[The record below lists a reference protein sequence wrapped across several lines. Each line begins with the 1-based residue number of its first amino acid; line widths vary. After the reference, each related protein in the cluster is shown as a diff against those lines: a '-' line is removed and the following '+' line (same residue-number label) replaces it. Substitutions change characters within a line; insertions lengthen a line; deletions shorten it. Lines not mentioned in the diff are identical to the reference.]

1 MYVRNI
7 MNLHMATRKNI
18 KGLLL
23 QYERQTIEHV
33 KSRFQWTPTVNG
45 GLVQLN
51 STLTQEGYIELNQQ
65 KQSSQNKPFLK
76 PLSWPPV
83 I

>member
-23 QYERQTIEHV
+23 
-33 KSRFQWTPTVNG
+33 
-45 GLVQLN
+45 
-51 STLTQEGYIELNQQ
+51 
-65 KQSSQNKPFLK
+65 
-76 PLSWPPV
+76 
-83 I
+83 